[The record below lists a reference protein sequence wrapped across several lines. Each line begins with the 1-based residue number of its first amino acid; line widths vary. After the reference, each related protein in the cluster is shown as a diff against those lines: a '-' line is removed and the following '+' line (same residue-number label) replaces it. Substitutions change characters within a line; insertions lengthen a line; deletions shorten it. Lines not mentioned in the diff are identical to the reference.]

1 MSFSGGNMVNPQ
13 ELVDD
18 SLILEQKYV
27 EYFRPTAAQPPEVA
41 INFPGT
47 HRLVNTSSDQNGMR
61 GTQPSLEHTI
71 QEFTVQEAGWA
82 KSVLGLQMRPNPYET
97 YQGTTA

>member
-13 ELVDD
+13 ELADG

-47 HRLVNTSSDQNGMR
+47 HRLK
-61 GTQPSLEHTI
+61 GTQPHLNALSSSYSSKLWKTL
-71 QEFTVQEAGWA
+71 
-82 KSVLGLQMRPNPYET
+82 KM
-97 YQGTTA
+97 